1 MRNRQQNNNLKE
13 PRDKTLGFFTYGILK
28 PGQIAY
34 SKIRDEIEEKIEC
47 EINYSMLHRD
57 GVPIL
62 TNNQRDYIKTK
73 GYIYYFKDNDRAY
86 NIICE
91 SFSNKLYR
99 WGTIEIDG
107 EEVNVLFG
115 FKPIHGSEH
124 IESDIDRESF
134 DGRRDPLFKEG
145 LELIRENL
153 ESEHYSWEKGFF
165 KLQMNYMLL
174 WSAIDRFSRLRYNKE
189 KEHEN
194 RIEMSKEKVFRDAL
208 EKYANNEHRSVFNT
222 EQLFE
227 NKFDMDNP
235 KHCINYYY
243 TLRCNIVH
251 RGKSS
256 MRDIDMLEQAT
267 RELLDIFEYMLDDAF
282 REE

>member
-1 MRNRQQNNNLKE
+1 MRNRKQNNNLKQ
-13 PRDKTLGFFTYGILK
+13 PQDTTLCFFTYGILK

-34 SKIRDEIEEKIEC
+34 SKIRDEICEKVES
-47 EINYSMLHRD
+47 EIDYSMLHRD

-62 TNNQRDYIKTK
+62 TNRQGKTQ
-73 GYIYYFKDNDRAY
+73 GYIYYFKDNEMAY

-91 SFSNKLYR
+91 SFSNKLYKWR
-99 WGTIEIDG
+99 TVEIDG

-115 FKPIHGSEH
+115 VKPNKGSEY
-124 IESDIDRESF
+124 IESDRDRVSF

-153 ESEHYSWEKGFF
+153 EAEPYSWEKGFF

-194 RIEMSKEKVFRDAL
+194 RMEMANEKIFRDGL
-208 EKYANNEHRSVFNT
+208 KKYADKGHRSVFNT
-222 EQLFE
+222 EQLFP
-227 NKFDMDNP
+227 NKFDIDNP
-235 KHCINYYY
+235 RHCINYYY

-267 RELLDIFEYMLDDAF
+267 RELLDIFEYMLEDIF

>member
-62 TNNQRDYIKTK
+62 TNKQGKTQ
-73 GYIYYFKDNDRAY
+73 GYTYYFKDNERAY

-99 WGTIEIDG
+99 WRTIEIDD

-115 FKPIHGSEH
+115 VKARQGSEP
-124 IESDIDRESF
+124 IEDYHDQVNF

-153 ESEHYSWEKGFF
+153 EGEHYSWEKGFF

-174 WSAIDRFSRLRYNKE
+174 WSAIDRYCRLRYNKE

-227 NKFDMDNP
+227 NRFEMDNP

-267 RELLDIFEYMLDDAF
+267 RELLDIFEYMLDDVF

>member
-1 MRNRQQNNNLKE
+1 MRNKQQNNNLKE

-62 TNNQRDYIKTK
+62 TNRQGNTQ
-73 GYIYYFKDNDRAY
+73 GYIYYFKDNERAY
-86 NIICE
+86 DIICE

-99 WGTIEIDG
+99 WRTIEIDE

-115 FKPIHGSEH
+115 VRARQGSEP
-124 IESDIDRESF
+124 IEDYHDQVNF

-153 ESEHYSWEKGFF
+153 EGEYYSWEKGFF

-174 WSAIDRFSRLRYNKE
+174 WSAIDRYCRLRYNKE

-208 EKYANNEHRSVFNT
+208 EKYANREHRLVFNT
-222 EQLFE
+222 EQLFP
-227 NKFDMDNP
+227 NKFDIDNP
-235 KHCINYYY
+235 RRCINYYY

-267 RELLDIFEYMLDDAF
+267 RELLDIFEYMLDDVF

>member
-34 SKIRDEIEEKIEC
+34 SKIRDEIEEKIEY

-62 TNNQRDYIKTK
+62 TNRQGNTQ
-73 GYIYYFKDNDRAY
+73 GYIYYFKDNERAY
-86 NIICE
+86 DIICE

-99 WGTIEIDG
+99 WRTIEIDE

-115 FKPIHGSEH
+115 VKARQGSEP
-124 IESDIDRESF
+124 IENYNDQVNF

-153 ESEHYSWEKGFF
+153 EGEYYSWEKGFF

-174 WSAIDRFSRLRYNKE
+174 WSAIDRYCRLRYNKE

-194 RIEMSKEKVFRDAL
+194 RIEMSKENVFRDAL
-208 EKYANNEHRSVFNT
+208 EKYANREHRLVFNT
-222 EQLFE
+222 EQLFP
-227 NKFDMDNP
+227 NKFDIDNP
-235 KHCINYYY
+235 RRCINYYY

-267 RELLDIFEYMLDDAF
+267 RELLDIFEYMLDDVF